1 MPIETQRSRRGSAYK
16 RLVVAG
22 LLAVLLLLT
31 LVVSPRFG
39 TVSHALGIG
48 AAELPKTVVARGLL
62 NPRGLAFG
70 PDGSLYVAEAGSAG
84 PDRAKAEPDAMRY
97 HVGKTGRVSRLAPDG
112 TLSVVAAGLPSALTS
127 HDDDVGPTGIT
138 VMDGHLYVLTA
149 AGGNSWGDSSYDNS
163 VFEIGADGSAT
174 PVFDYQGYNIREPS
188 LARRS
193 DPRADVAGGMPFGMT
208 SLGEHLYTTDG
219 NLEFVLQL
227 GLPDQTKRL
236 LEYPTSNFVM
246 TGITTGPDG
255 ALYVAELGPY
265 PYFEGKAR
273 ITRLTID
280 GEASQVWTGL
290 TTSIGVAV
298 ADDGTLYALEYTAPL
313 KQWENTGRVLRRAPD
328 GEVAVLATGLNFPTA
343 LALGPDHALYVANN
357 GHHAPTGTGEIVRL
371 PLPDSGWLGTLWQR
385 LRFGRSEEAARPAL
399 IWAASA
405 GGRATCTS

>member
-1 MPIETQRSRRGSAYK
+1 MAVETQRSLRGSK
-16 RLVVAG
+16 RHRTRLVAAGLG

-31 LVVSPRFG
+31 LVFSPLFG
-39 TVSHALGIG
+39 TVSHALGIE
-48 AAELPKTVVARGLL
+48 AAELPRTVVASGLL

-70 PDGSLYVAEAGSAG
+70 PDGSLYVAEAGAAG
-84 PDRAKAEPDAMRY
+84 RDRGKAEPDALRY

-112 TLSVVAAGLPSALTS
+112 ALSVVAAGLPSALTS

-149 AGGNSWGDSSYDNS
+149 AGGNSWGDPSYDNA

-208 SLGEHLYTTDG
+208 SMGGHLYTTDG

-246 TGITTGPDG
+246 TGITAGPDG

-273 ITRLTID
+273 ITRVTVD

-313 KQWENTGRVLRRAPD
+313 KQWVNTGRVLRRTPD
-328 GEVAVLATGLNFPTA
+328 GEVTVLATGLNFPTA
-343 LALGPDHALYVANN
+343 IALGPDHALYVTNN
-357 GHHAPTGTGEIVRL
+357 GHHSPTGAGEIVRL
-371 PLPDSGWLGTLWQR
+371 PLPDSGWLGSLWQR
-385 LRFGRSEEAARPAL
+385 LRFRTL
-399 IWAASA
+399 
-405 GGRATCTS
+405 